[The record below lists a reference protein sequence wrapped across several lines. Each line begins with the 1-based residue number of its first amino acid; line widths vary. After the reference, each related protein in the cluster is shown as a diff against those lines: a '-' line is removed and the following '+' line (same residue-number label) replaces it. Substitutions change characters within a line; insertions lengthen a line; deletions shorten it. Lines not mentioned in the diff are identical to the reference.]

1 MAKPRDIRPSGFHI
15 QLNAT
20 IATTCTNRYILNF
33 NAFAT
38 LTKNSATGTVKIIA
52 IQIATETQSQII
64 ESTTTHRPMQI
75 NFPTKNHCTFQKK
88 IFDLFWLSY
97 SL

>member
-1 MAKPRDIRPSGFHI
+1 MAKPRDIRPSSFQI

-52 IQIATETQSQII
+52 IQIATETQCQII

-88 IFDLFWLSY
+88 YDLFGLSN